1 MCGSHLRT
9 AFEASHDEKV
19 KCVAWDLDN
28 TLWKGILIEDGPDKV
43 VLNPEAIDIIRKLDR
58 RGILNTIV
66 SKNTHKE
73 AMTHLET
80 LGIADY
86 FIYPAINWGAKSENL
101 KQVASRINIGL
112 NAFAF
117 VDDSPQEREEV
128 SSRLPMVRT
137 FTDKQIMA
145 LPDLPEFRVPLTELS
160 LNRRQSYLTEM
171 KREEI
176 KANFGDNYDGFLRG
190 LEMRMEIFHPVEDS
204 EVTRCIE
211 LLQRSNQLNISTHRY
226 TAEEFSDLL
235 ASKNMQCYAFRCQDK
250 FGDYGI
256 VGFISIALQSI
267 PQLKDMVISC
277 RVSQK
282 HFEHALVYWVSQRL
296 KEDGHHEMLAKL
308 LKTKRN
314 GPLVEVFKGLPFEV
328 IEENEQ
334 SIIYKLPDLGMVK
347 DEKIISITSR
357 DQEST

>member
-1 MCGSHLRT
+1 
-9 AFEASHDEKV
+9 
-19 KCVAWDLDN
+19 
-28 TLWKGILIEDGPDKV
+28 
-43 VLNPEAIDIIRKLDR
+43 
-58 RGILNTIV
+58 
-66 SKNTHKE
+66 
-73 AMTHLET
+73 
-80 LGIADY
+80 
-86 FIYPAINWGAKSENL
+86 
-101 KQVASRINIGL
+101 
-112 NAFAF
+112 
-117 VDDSPQEREEV
+117 
-128 SSRLPMVRT
+128 
-137 FTDKQIMA
+137 
-145 LPDLPEFRVPLTELS
+145 
-160 LNRRQSYLTEM
+160 M

-211 LLQRSNQLNISTHRY
+211 LLQRSNQLNISTHPSIRQRSSPIFQAY
-226 TAEEFSDLL
+226 WQ
-235 ASKNMQCYAFRCQDK
+235 KNMQCYAFRCQDK

-267 PQLKDMVISC
+267 PQLNKMAISC

-282 HFEHALVYWVSQRL
+282 HFEHALVYCVTPKGL
-296 KEDGHHEMLAKL
+296 KRTGIMKCSPSCIRQSE
-308 LKTKRN
+308 N
-314 GPLVEVFKGLPFEV
+314 GPLVEVFRGLPFEV

>member
-1 MCGSHLRT
+1 
-9 AFEASHDEKV
+9 
-19 KCVAWDLDN
+19 
-28 TLWKGILIEDGPDKV
+28 
-43 VLNPEAIDIIRKLDR
+43 
-58 RGILNTIV
+58 
-66 SKNTHKE
+66 
-73 AMTHLET
+73 
-80 LGIADY
+80 
-86 FIYPAINWGAKSENL
+86 
-101 KQVASRINIGL
+101 
-112 NAFAF
+112 
-117 VDDSPQEREEV
+117 
-128 SSRLPMVRT
+128 
-137 FTDKQIMA
+137 
-145 LPDLPEFRVPLTELS
+145 
-160 LNRRQSYLTEM
+160 
-171 KREEI
+171 
-176 KANFGDNYDGFLRG
+176 
-190 LEMRMEIFHPVEDS
+190 
-204 EVTRCIE
+204 
-211 LLQRSNQLNISTHRY
+211 
-226 TAEEFSDLL
+226 
-235 ASKNMQCYAFRCQDK
+235 MQCYAFRCQDK

-314 GPLVEVFKGLPFEV
+314 GPLVEVFRGLPFEV